1 MTERNSF
8 TVRRAEAA
16 DTSGILACLKQAFE
30 PFRASYTPA
39 AFADT
44 ILDPESLQQRFTNMT
59 VLVAVSR
66 SDIIVGTI
74 ACGVIERGE
83 GHIRGMAVLPDYQGA
98 GIADAL
104 LGTAERELRL
114 RKCSRMTLDTTQPL
128 LRAIRFYQRNGFR
141 PSGRISDFF
150 GMPLFEYVKNL
161 APE

>member
-1 MTERNSF
+1 MAEHETFS
-8 TVRRAEAA
+8 TRRAEAA
-16 DTSGILACLKQAFE
+16 DSRGILACLREAFG

-44 ILDPESLQQRFTNMT
+44 VLDPESLRHRFAKMT
-59 VLVAVSR
+59 VLVALNR
-66 SDIIVGTI
+66 SNVVIGTI
-74 ACGVIERGE
+74 ACDVMETGE

-104 LGTAERELRL
+104 LGAAERELRL
-114 RKCSRMTLDTTQPL
+114 QKCSRITLDTTQPL
-128 LRAIRFYQRNGFR
+128 QRAIRFYERNGFR
-141 PSGRISDFF
+141 PSGKIDNFF

>member
-1 MTERNSF
+1 MADRKTF

-16 DTSGILACLKQAFE
+16 DSRGLLACLKQAFE

-44 ILDPESLQQRFTNMT
+44 VLDPESLKQRFAKMT
-59 VLVAVSR
+59 LFVAVSR

-74 ACGVIERGE
+74 ACNVIAEGE

-104 LGTAERELRL
+104 LGAAERELRL
-114 RKCSRMTLDTTQPL
+114 RKCSRITLHTSQPL
-128 LRAIRFYQRNGFR
+128 LRAIRFYERTGFR
-141 PSGRISDFF
+141 PSGRIDNFF